1 MQRPPG
7 WAGRLALTAALIA
20 FTPIDERNLLR
31 GEPTAA
37 GVRIFYAP
45 KTDLDQVD
53 RQLIDGAR
61 RAIDMAAYVLTNRGV
76 ISALSAA
83 ARRGVRVRLYL
94 DPDQAMR
101 QQRTSGEDS
110 LAGLLEAPNVET
122 RFKARTTDMH
132 MKAFQVDGRVLRSG
146 SANFSFAGAK
156 QQDNDA
162 IVIESRQTAAGFVTE
177 FERLWARRDNEIFQA
192 GPRAGAFR

>member
-1 MQRPPG
+1 MWGRRSLETLLV
-7 WAGRLALTAALIA
+7 AGAFIA
-20 FTPIDERNLLR
+20 FTPAQAP
-31 GEPTAA
+31 GPFSAEPTLAA
-37 GVRIFYAP
+37 VRIFYAP
-45 KTDLDQVD
+45 ATDLETID
-53 RQLIDGAR
+53 RQLLDSAR
-61 RAIDMAAYVLTNRGV
+61 QSIDMAAYVLTNRGV
-76 ISALSAA
+76 IASLVSAA
-83 ARRGVRVRLYL
+83 GRGVKVRLYL

-101 QQRTSGEDS
+101 TSSNPNNNS
-110 LAGLLEAPNVET
+110 LTSLLETRGVET

-162 IVIESRQTAAGFVTE
+162 IVIESRQTAAGFVSE